1 MPERHPGVETYAALD
16 AGLRSAGDLWVSALI
31 AALPII
37 FFFVALAVLRMKGHI
52 AATITV
58 AIALAVAILF
68 YKMPVN
74 QALASAGYGFI
85 YGLWPIAWI
94 ILTAVFLYK
103 ARSRPASSTSSAPQ

>member
-1 MPERHPGVETYAALD
+1 MQPWMQVYDP
-16 AGLRSAGDLWVSALI
+16 AGNLWVSALV

-68 YKMPVN
+68 YKMPVG
-74 QALASAGYGFI
+74 QALASAGYGFV
-85 YGLWPIAWI
+85 YGLWPIA
-94 ILTAVFLYK
+94 
-103 ARSRPASSTSSAPQ
+103 